1 MSTKVLLWQT
11 VDKLGKRGDQ
21 VMVSDGY
28 ARNYLYPRKLAT
40 PATAGAAKEF
50 KASARKAEKHETDI
64 KRQYSDLAA
73 SVGNSHVT
81 IEMLANNEGVLFG
94 SVTPSTVADALK
106 KAGLEVNGKF
116 IIIETTIK
124 RLGEYTLLVRFHP
137 EVQSKFKITVAA
149 SKSEQAHPDTDEE
162 NPFTKGISV
171 DEAEK
176 HDPKLRGKRPKKMKE
191 GKEKEG
197 KKEGAAPAEG
207 KAKAEGEAK
216 AEPKAEAK
224 PEAKAEKA
232 PAEKPAKAEKAEKKK

>member
-21 VMVSDGY
+21 VSVSDGY

-40 PATAGAAKEF
+40 PATEGAAREF
-50 KASARKAEKHETDI
+50 KAAARKAVKHEGDI

-73 SVGNSHVT
+73 QIGNTHLT

-94 SVTPSTVADALK
+94 SVTPSTIADALK
-106 KAGLEVNGKF
+106 RAGLEVNGKF
-116 IIIETTIK
+116 ILIEVPIK
-124 RLGEYTLLVRFHP
+124 RLGDYTVLVRFHP
-137 EVQSKFKITVAA
+137 EVQSRMKISIVGSKAEAELAA
-149 SKSEQAHPDTDEE
+149 SDEE

-197 KKEGAAPAEG
+197 KKEGGGAEG
-207 KAKAEGEAK
+207 KAEASKEGAKAPAEAK
-216 AEPKAEAK
+216 APAAA
-224 PEAKAEKA
+224 PAPA
-232 PAEKPAKAEKAEKKK
+232 PAEKPAKAEKKEKK

>member
-1 MSTKVLLWQT
+1 MATKILLWQT

-21 VMVSDGY
+21 VTVSDGY

-40 PATAGAAKEF
+40 PATAGAAREF
-50 KASARKAEKHETDI
+50 KAAARKAEKHEHDV

-73 SVGNSHVT
+73 QVGNTHVT

-106 KAGLEVNGKF
+106 KAGLDVNGKF
-116 IIIETTIK
+116 ILIETSIK
-124 RLGEYTLLVRFHP
+124 RLGEYTAKVRFHP
-137 EVQSKFKITVAA
+137 EVQAKLKITVAA
-149 SKSEQAHPDTDEE
+149 SASEIATPDTDEE

-176 HDPKLRGKRPKKMKE
+176 HDPKMRGKRPKKMKE
-191 GKEKEG
+191 GKEKDGKDAKKEGG
-197 KKEGAAPAEG
+197 KKEGAEG
-207 KAKAEGEAK
+207 AKAEGEAK

-224 PEAKAEKA
+224 VEKA
-232 PAEKPAKAEKAEKKK
+232 PAEKPAVKAEKKK

>member
-21 VMVSDGY
+21 VSVSDGY

-40 PATAGAAKEF
+40 PATEGAAREF
-50 KASARKAEKHETDI
+50 KAAARKAEKHEKDI
-64 KRQYSDLAA
+64 KRQYSDLA
-73 SVGNSHVT
+73 SQIGNTHIT

-94 SVTPSTVADALK
+94 SVTPSTVAEGLK
-106 KAGLEVNGKF
+106 RAGLEVNGKY
-116 IIIETTIK
+116 ILIETPIK
-124 RLGEYTLLVRFHP
+124 RLGEYTVLVRFHP
-137 EVQSKFKITVAA
+137 EVQSRMKITIAASRAESEVAA
-149 SKSEQAHPDTDEE
+149 TDEE

-197 KKEGAAPAEG
+197 KKEGAA
-207 KAKAEGEAK
+207 GEAK
-216 AEPKAEAK
+216 AEGKT
-224 PEAKAEKA
+224 EAKAEAPKETAAAPA
-232 PAEKPAKAEKAEKKK
+232 PAEKPAKAEKKEKK